1 MKKSAFHF
9 KKKNTIDDVMHA
21 ILTNNGC
28 FYNELHHD
36 DHMVSDLHLKKKQEI
51 LLKR

>member
-1 MKKSAFHF
+1 
-9 KKKNTIDDVMHA
+9 MHA

-51 LLKR
+51 LLKKIVNALESGFVLNIVRMK